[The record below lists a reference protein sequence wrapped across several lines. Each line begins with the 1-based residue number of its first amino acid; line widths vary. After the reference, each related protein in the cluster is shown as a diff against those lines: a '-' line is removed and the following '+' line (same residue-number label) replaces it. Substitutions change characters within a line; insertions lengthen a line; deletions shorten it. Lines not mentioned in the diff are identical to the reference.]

1 MRSKESKVLKR
12 VKKEL
17 LAEHLRMSPEE
28 RLTAMAEHSKW
39 ILYLADAGKE
49 YRQKMR
55 EKAKDLSPTKEADKN
70 L

>member
-28 RLTAMAEHSKW
+28 RLIAVAEHSKW
-39 ILYLADAGKE
+39 ILRLADAGKE
-49 YRQKMR
+49 YRRKMK
-55 EKAKDLSPTKEADKN
+55 EKATDLSPTKEVDQY